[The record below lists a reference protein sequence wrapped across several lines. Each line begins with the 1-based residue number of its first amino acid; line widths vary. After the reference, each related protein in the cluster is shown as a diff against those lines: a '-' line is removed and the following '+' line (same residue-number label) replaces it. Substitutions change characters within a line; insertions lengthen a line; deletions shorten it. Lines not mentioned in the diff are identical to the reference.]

1 MDATATSGGEIGR
14 AMQKV
19 AGQAGALGIPFEKIA
34 SYIAVIS
41 SRTRESA
48 ESIGTSMKSLLA
60 RFQNITE
67 TGFNEEDETKINDV
81 AKALNSVGIAFTDVN
96 GEIRRFDVVIE
107 ELGTKWDKLD
117 STTQAYLAT
126 TLSGARQQ
134 SRFYNLMDGLQEA
147 TKLYNNSLLAT
158 TTTQDKFNVYLESNE
173 AKLNTFKARMEEM
186 WLNTFNDQNLGK
198 IIEFGTSIV
207 SLIDNI
213 GLLNLAVV
221 AAGTAFIIYLDKIN
235 KAILAVKALNPE
247 IAIAVSVIGA
257 LMFAIG
263 KYNEHQQKM
272 YDNAVKNAQALSEE
286 SRKSTDL
293 LNSISNLYDKQKLS
307 NDERDRL
314 KTVQSELQKMYPDVL
329 SNLDLEKTSY
339 EDLEEAV
346 KNATNAKREQALLDI
361 QTQKTKLQNEIKN
374 MQAAEERWALRGL
387 DNVNYD
393 KQIEEKQRQLA
404 ELSALTAD
412 VLLGSYD
419 NSSIENNRLKS
430 GNKKGV
436 TPPPPPPPNGDKDP
450 EKAYQSLYNTI
461 RDLNYEL
468 DRQNEILSQKE
479 DLDKIPILLERND
492 LIKKQQE
499 NLHALNEERRKE
511 LSKLPVT
518 SDRYQELIEKI
529 QDTSLE
535 WWQLETAINSNKK
548 AIEDINKAQ
557 QDLLDKQRKNLE
569 DVQKEIANVIK
580 KGIEDEID
588 EKEEAL
594 KKTKELLDD
603 ELDAYKKNIDEKIK
617 RLDRLRDE
625 EDFEKDQQKI
635 TDEISKLQNE
645 RNTLL
650 MAAQSGDLTAINRI
664 KEIDE
669 ELAKE
674 RENLDDLQRDRED
687 DLRKQN
693 LQDMLDEKE
702 EKIKNAKEAAER
714 EWEIEKAKYEQ
725 LLTEQSLYNEA
736 NKVLME
742 SSVADITK
750 MFEDLGLVIERDLL
764 SKLKEVLDLINTVGK
779 SNIKVN
785 TNGTISL
792 PQYANGTRNAI
803 GGLSIVG
810 ERGAEL
816 INLPPHSQVIPN
828 GITEKILTGMAN
840 FMPNLNMSMPKINTV
855 GNGGYGDINLGGI
868 SIYTQTVDQNSVGN
882 IVNQVATK
890 FKQELNKSG
899 IFRK

>member
-307 NDERDRL
+307 ND
-314 KTVQSELQKMYPDVL
+314 
-329 SNLDLEKTSY
+329 
-339 EDLEEAV
+339 
-346 KNATNAKREQALLDI
+346 
-361 QTQKTKLQNEIKN
+361 
-374 MQAAEERWALRGL
+374 
-387 DNVNYD
+387 
-393 KQIEEKQRQLA
+393 
-404 ELSALTAD
+404 
-412 VLLGSYD
+412 
-419 NSSIENNRLKS
+419 
-430 GNKKGV
+430 
-436 TPPPPPPPNGDKDP
+436 
-450 EKAYQSLYNTI
+450 
-461 RDLNYEL
+461 
-468 DRQNEILSQKE
+468 
-479 DLDKIPILLERND
+479 
-492 LIKKQQE
+492 
-499 NLHALNEERRKE
+499 
-511 LSKLPVT
+511 
-518 SDRYQELIEKI
+518 
-529 QDTSLE
+529 
-535 WWQLETAINSNKK
+535 
-548 AIEDINKAQ
+548 
-557 QDLLDKQRKNLE
+557 
-569 DVQKEIANVIK
+569 
-580 KGIEDEID
+580 
-588 EKEEAL
+588 
-594 KKTKELLDD
+594 
-603 ELDAYKKNIDEKIK
+603 
-617 RLDRLRDE
+617 
-625 EDFEKDQQKI
+625 
-635 TDEISKLQNE
+635 
-645 RNTLL
+645 
-650 MAAQSGDLTAINRI
+650 
-664 KEIDE
+664 
-669 ELAKE
+669 
-674 RENLDDLQRDRED
+674 
-687 DLRKQN
+687 
-693 LQDMLDEKE
+693 
-702 EKIKNAKEAAER
+702 
-714 EWEIEKAKYEQ
+714 
-725 LLTEQSLYNEA
+725 
-736 NKVLME
+736 
-742 SSVADITK
+742 
-750 MFEDLGLVIERDLL
+750 
-764 SKLKEVLDLINTVGK
+764 
-779 SNIKVN
+779 
-785 TNGTISL
+785 
-792 PQYANGTRNAI
+792 
-803 GGLSIVG
+803 
-810 ERGAEL
+810 
-816 INLPPHSQVIPN
+816 
-828 GITEKILTGMAN
+828 
-840 FMPNLNMSMPKINTV
+840 
-855 GNGGYGDINLGGI
+855 
-868 SIYTQTVDQNSVGN
+868 
-882 IVNQVATK
+882 
-890 FKQELNKSG
+890 
-899 IFRK
+899 